1 MGSERVVKADME
13 CVFQKAPVLMT
24 GSQLVALSKGR
35 IRMMLT
41 SSADQYINDFLAEW
55 ILLVLVGKSRS

>member
-1 MGSERVVKADME
+1 M
-13 CVFQKAPVLMT
+13 LMT
-24 GSQLVALSKGR
+24 GSQLVALLKGS
-35 IRMMLT
+35 IRMSLT